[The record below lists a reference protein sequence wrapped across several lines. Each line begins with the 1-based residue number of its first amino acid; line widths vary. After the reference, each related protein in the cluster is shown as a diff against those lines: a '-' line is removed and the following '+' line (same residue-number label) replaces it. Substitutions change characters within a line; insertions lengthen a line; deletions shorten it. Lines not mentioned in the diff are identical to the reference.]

1 MVHATSLKRFCAVS
15 AAIGLFGLVAIE
27 ARGQDLVRVNQDE
40 LASFYG
46 RMNVVV
52 GSGARAFGMGGA
64 FLARADDAT
73 AASWNPAG
81 LSYLRRKEFSLVGVH
96 NDFSQRIPRANTAV
110 DPPDI
115 NITTVD
121 QLRASVAD
129 FMGFAYP
136 LRIGERNGAIQ
147 LSYQR
152 SFSFSG
158 SRRSQGPVGVKGFA
172 PSPATVLPTEFTV
185 EGRGGFDTVS
195 LSSGFEVHPKLRLGL
210 SVNRWLN
217 GFSQVVNR
225 PNAQNGGYRRIESAW
240 DISGTNVNLGAL
252 IAPTTRLNL
261 GVVYKTAFA
270 ANVQLRKVREDLL
283 FAVDNQTGEKI
294 EPEFVSHAAAAEIRF
309 PRVYGFGASYQASNT
324 LTFSADFT
332 RTAWSQAT
340 ITDFFSLARE
350 VQPKDGEPPANPI
363 DTYTKLPFPAVEEG
377 GNGQSDTSQLR
388 LGAEWVLRLG
398 ESGNVLLPLRVGFF
412 RDGQPVTIRL
422 KAVTGFPLTKYQ
434 EQRPTFTGLTM
445 GLGVTVGGVIFDL
458 AYIRESGDVPA
469 SRLQDGFF
477 DSQREIRYSR
487 VFASMIVRF
496 GQRR

>member
-1 MVHATSLKRFCAVS
+1 MVHATSLKRFSAVS
-15 AAIGLFGLVAIE
+15 VAIGLLGLGALE
-27 ARGQDLVRVNQDE
+27 AGGQDLDRVNQDE

-81 LSYLRRKEFSLVGVH
+81 LSYLRRTEFSLVGAH

-110 DPPDI
+110 DPPDTS
-115 NITTVD
+115 ITTVD

-136 LRIGERNGAIQ
+136 LRVGERSGAIQ

-158 SRRSQGPVGVKGFA
+158 SRRSEGPVGVKGFA

-210 SVNRWLN
+210 SVNRWIR
-217 GFSQVVNR
+217 GFSQTVDR
-225 PNAQNGGYRRIESAW
+225 PNAQTGGYRRIDSNW
-240 DISGTNVNLGAL
+240 DISGTNVNIGL
-252 IAPTTRLNL
+252 IVTPVPKLNL
-261 GVVYKTAFA
+261 GAVLKTSFA
-270 ANVQLRKVREDLL
+270 ADVRLSKKREDRILVVPEP
-283 FAVDNQTGEKI
+283 ATG
-294 EPEFVSHAAAAEIRF
+294 PALVSFFNSSNGNVKIRF
-309 PRVYGFGASYQASNT
+309 PHVYGLGASYLVTNT
-324 LTFSADFT
+324 LTLSADFT
-332 RTAWSQAT
+332 RTAWSKAT
-340 ITDFFSLARE
+340 IADFFSLGRA
-350 VQPKDGEPPANPI
+350 DI
-363 DTYTKLPFPAVEEG
+363 DRFVDLPFPAVEEG
-377 GNGQSDTSQLR
+377 ANGQSDTNQLR
-388 LGAEWVLRLG
+388 VGAEWVLRLG
-398 ESGNVLLPLRVGFF
+398 ESGNVLVPLRAGLF

-422 KAVTGFPLTKYQ
+422 STPTGPI
-434 EQRPTFTGLTM
+434 EVRPTFTGLTA
-445 GLGVTVGGVIFDL
+445 GLGVTVGGAIFDL

-469 SRLQDGFF
+469 SRLQNRVF
-477 DSQREIRYSR
+477 DSRRQIRYSR

-496 GQRR
+496 GPRR